1 MTEDQD
7 DQDDQQQDTDDQP
20 ATAVEAESTETLEI
34 PASELRVGDR
44 LFLSDDVGATLERE
58 SATVRGLQQTR
69 GVVQQVRV
77 TTRTGTFPVGAGTVV
92 KVRRP
97 AGS

>member
-1 MTEDQD
+1 MAQD
-7 DQDDQQQDTDDQP
+7 DQDRDEDQQP
-20 ATAVEAESTETLEI
+20 ATAAEPESTETLEI
-34 PASELRVGDR
+34 SASELQVGDR

-69 GVVQQVRV
+69 GVVPQVRV
-77 TTRTGTFPVGAGTVV
+77 ATRTGSFRIGAGVTV

-97 AGS
+97 ASS